1 MLTFFKTIIDLVL
14 DKKNLKYVVTILLSG
29 FIWIPMTWLVMDKVT
44 YAPRIDG
51 LNQDKI
57 DLKQE
62 IDKKETR
69 IEKLE
74 KDTTEFSSQKSY
86 GVVQDGKIEQ
96 SQITIFELNKNINQ
110 CLEEKSLLDSKIKDL
125 NNTIDQKDKVIE
137 NFNVNEPI
145 LAQIKVLQKERHD
158 LLHPWMITSK
168 KNDEEVDRNAKDLN
182 EQIIAL
188 QKSITCKS

>member
-29 FIWIPMTWLVMDKVT
+29 FIWIPMTWLVMDKVN

-74 KDTTEFSSQKSY
+74 KNTAELSSQKSY
-86 GVVQDGKIEQ
+86 GVVKDGQIVQ
-96 SQITIFELNKNINQ
+96 SQITISELNKNINQ
-110 CLEEKSLLDSKIKDL
+110 CVEVKSLLDSKIKDL
-125 NNTIDQKDKVIE
+125 NNIIDQKDKVIE

-145 LAQIKVLQKERHD
+145 LAQIKVLQKERYD

-168 KNDEEVDRNAKDLN
+168 KNGEEVDRNAKDLN

>member
-1 MLTFFKTIIDLVL
+1 MLTFFKTIIDLIL

-29 FIWIPMTWLVMDKVT
+29 FIWIPTTWLVMDKVN

-51 LNQDKI
+51 LTQDKI

-74 KDTTEFSSQKSY
+74 KDTVELSSQKSY
-86 GVVQDGKIEQ
+86 GVVKDGKIEQ
-96 SQITIFELNKNINQ
+96 SQIAISELNKYINQ
-110 CLEEKSLLDSKIKDL
+110 CLGEKSLLDSKIKDL

-137 NFNVNEPI
+137 KFNVNEPI
-145 LAQIKVLQKERHD
+145 LAQIKILQKERHD
-158 LLHPWMITSK
+158 LLYPWMMTSK